1 MLSSLVAA
9 PNVLAA
15 LGSNGVIPNGKFLAK
30 ESKGGTPRN
39 AVINGLIVSC
49 ALLLGDLNK
58 VAALITMFF
67 LITYATLNIVVL
79 IEQSL
84 GLVSFRPTFK
94 VHILVPAIGT
104 VCSIF
109 AMIITNPAFGLFAL
123 SIVFGLYI
131 YLEYRHLETP
141 WETVRSGVFLAV
153 ADWAARKTQLK
164 GEAGSERAWK
174 PDVVIPIEN
183 AQELQGDYRF
193 LLSMLSPK
201 GSLQALSIQKDESLH
216 HKERFEKI
224 IQYYRDEG
232 LYSTFSCIDSSYVE
246 SGAKM
251 GISILQGSFFNPNIL
266 FINTKY
272 RGAEISNKLMHV
284 AHSLKLGLAVYIPHE
299 QAQLSRER
307 DINIWIRDQSPD
319 WKLGLRLANL
329 DLAILLG
336 YQLNRNWK
344 GRIHLISAI
353 SKPEHIEPAREF
365 LVNLSQDARLPA
377 STEITV
383 VEGEFEKAIA
393 KVARADLNIFGLA
406 YNVECDILK
415 DLTRKTG
422 GSCLF
427 VKDSGNE
434 SALA

>member
-1 MLSSLVAA
+1 MGTFRSFFPSGTGIKVGASLSGKLKDPKKSIPLGTLAAWGIALVVYAILMFWYASIASPDELNDNYMIAVERSAWGPGVLIGLLSSCFSAMLSSLVAA

-15 LGSNGVIPNGKFLAK
+15 LGNHGVIPRGKFLAK

-39 AVINGLIVSC
+39 AMLINGIIVGC

-123 SIVFGLYI
+123 SVVFGIYV

-164 GEAGSERAWK
+164 SEAGSERAWK
-174 PDVVIPIEN
+174 PDVVVPIEN
-183 AQELQGDYRF
+183 ARELQGDYRF

-216 HKERFEKI
+216 HKDRFEKI

-232 LYSTFSCIDSSYVE
+232 LYSTFSCIDSNTIE
-246 SGAKM
+246 AGAKM

-284 AHSLKLGLAVYIPHE
+284 AHSLKLGLAVYISHD
-299 QAQLSRER
+299 QAQLGRER

-336 YQLNRNWK
+336 
-344 GRIHLISAI
+344 IS
-353 SKPEHIEPAREF
+353 
-365 LVNLSQDARLPA
+365 
-377 STEITV
+377 
-383 VEGEFEKAIA
+383 
-393 KVARADLNIFGLA
+393 
-406 YNVECDILK
+406 
-415 DLTRKTG
+415 
-422 GSCLF
+422 
-427 VKDSGNE
+427 
-434 SALA
+434 